1 MIRKTIQKIIR
12 WSMVDKTGTYEDS
25 KATPG
30 TVSINKSRSNTIED
44 RTNSAMNFTVYSAIG
59 GKVIQFNSY
68 NPNIDCHYQ
77 SLYII
82 TDQED
87 MGVELGQ
94 IITRESLS
102 R

>member
-12 WSMVDKTGTYEDS
+12 WSMADNEISEDRLLKKS
-25 KATPG
+25 
-30 TVSINKSRSNTIED
+30 NKVPARSNVIED

-94 IITRESLS
+94 IITKESLS